1 MKCFVPPKKS
11 EHYVGG
17 TGGTYNS
24 SGTSFDL
31 QQDDADAGR
40 QREVSVDHAEVQ
52 RLVPREEGSA
62 T

>member
-1 MKCFVPPKKS
+1 M
-11 EHYVGG
+11 GG

-24 SGTSFDL
+24 PGTSFDL

-40 QREVSVDHAEVQ
+40 QREVGVDHVEVQ